1 MGRRSVGGPWFLD
14 PEFVPSVSRRP
25 VGKCWRQSS
34 PFAASCF
41 RFQSPGVFSCL
52 GHYMPEDSRQKLSR
66 RELLNAFTIAGGA
79 ICVGLDQILMPAP
92 SFAQTRNSFAGG
104 EMLEIVPF
112 AREGS
117 PPMDTAV
124 GEELDG
130 RLYTDLTSATSEEP
144 VTAVGRFYI
153 RTRASSSLREQDL
166 QSIQLR
172 GLTGA
177 PLDVKVGDL
186 RSQARP
192 MGRHLMECA
201 GNTREGRFGLIS
213 VADWTGIP
221 LAQVLQRIPSIPK
234 GARIL
239 VSGFD
244 RYASQ
249 SANSTA
255 GASWIFSL
263 DDIRA
268 TGAFLATDMDGQP
281 LTRDHGAPV
290 RLVVPGWYGCSC
302 IKWLSEIRVVT
313 DSVEI
318 TSQMQEFAFRTMQR
332 GSPKL
337 AREYQAPAI
346 DQSAMVTRVEK
357 WRVGERIRYRV
368 GGIMW
373 GGMAPVKR
381 LEIRFNPEEGYVSVD
396 EFQQSSN
403 DPWSFWSHSW
413 SPTASGTYLIR
424 LRVADPA
431 MQTRRLDMGF
441 YVREV
446 EISES

>member
-1 MGRRSVGGPWFLD
+1 
-14 PEFVPSVSRRP
+14 
-25 VGKCWRQSS
+25 
-34 PFAASCF
+34 
-41 RFQSPGVFSCL
+41 
-52 GHYMPEDSRQKLSR
+52 MPEDSRLKLSR
-66 RELLNAFTIAGGA
+66 RELLNALSIAGGA
-79 ICVGLDQILMPAP
+79 ICVGLDRILSPAP
-92 SFAQTRNSFAGG
+92 SLGQTRNSFAGG

-130 RLYTDLTSATSEEP
+130 RLYSDLTSATPEEP
-144 VTAVGRFYI
+144 VTAAGRFYI
-153 RTRASSSLREQDL
+153 RTRASSLLSEENL
-166 QSIQLR
+166 QSILFR
-172 GLTGA
+172 GFAGV
-177 PLDVKVGDL
+177 PLNVGVGDL
-186 RSQARP
+186 RAQARS
-192 MGRHLMECA
+192 MGTHLMECA

-213 VADWTGIP
+213 VADWTGIS
-221 LAQVLQRIPSIPK
+221 LTEVLQRIPSIPN

-249 SANSTA
+249 SASSTP

-268 TGAFLATDMDGQP
+268 TKAFLATGMDGQP

-290 RLVVPGWYGCSC
+290 RLVVPGWYGCAC
-302 IKWLSEIRVVT
+302 IKWLNEICVVP
-313 DSVEI
+313 DSTEI

-368 GGIMW
+368 AGIMW
-373 GGMAPVKR
+373 GGTTPVKR
-381 LEIRFNPEEGYVSVD
+381 LEIRFNPDEDYLSVD

-413 SPTASGTYLIR
+413 SPTATGTYLIR
-424 LRVADPA
+424 LRVAEPA

-446 EISES
+446 EISEI

>member
-1 MGRRSVGGPWFLD
+1 
-14 PEFVPSVSRRP
+14 
-25 VGKCWRQSS
+25 
-34 PFAASCF
+34 
-41 RFQSPGVFSCL
+41 
-52 GHYMPEDSRQKLSR
+52 MPEDSRLKLSR
-66 RELLNAFTIAGGA
+66 RELLNALTIAGGA
-79 ICVGLDQILMPAP
+79 VCIGLDQILLPAP
-92 SFAQTRNSFAGG
+92 SLAQSRSSFAGG

-130 RLYTDLTSATSEEP
+130 RLYTDLTAATPEQP
-144 VTAVGRFYI
+144 VTAAERFYI
-153 RTRASSSLREQDL
+153 RTRASSLLREQDL

-177 PLDVKVGDL
+177 PRDLKVGDL
-186 RSQARP
+186 RAQARP
-192 MGRHLMECA
+192 MGTHLMECA

-213 VADWTGIP
+213 VADWTGVP
-221 LAQVLQRIPSIPK
+221 LSEVLQRIPSIPQ

-249 SANSTA
+249 SSNSTA

-268 TGAFLATDMDGQP
+268 TRAFLATGMDGQP

-290 RLVVPGWYGCSC
+290 RLVVPGWYGCAC
-302 IKWLSEIRVVT
+302 IKWVNEIRVAPE
-313 DSVEI
+313 SAEI

-357 WRVGERIRYRV
+357 WRVSERIKYRV
-368 GGIMW
+368 AGIMW
-373 GGMAPVKR
+373 GGTAPVKR
-381 LEIRFNPEEGYVSVD
+381 LEIRFNPDDDYISVD

-413 SPTASGTYLIR
+413 SPAAPGTYLLR
-424 LRVADPA
+424 LRVAEPA

-441 YVREV
+441 YVREI
-446 EISES
+446 EISEI

>member
-1 MGRRSVGGPWFLD
+1 
-14 PEFVPSVSRRP
+14 
-25 VGKCWRQSS
+25 
-34 PFAASCF
+34 
-41 RFQSPGVFSCL
+41 
-52 GHYMPEDSRQKLSR
+52 LS
-66 RELLNAFTIAGGA
+66 IAGGA
-79 ICVGLDQILMPAP
+79 ICIGLDRILLPIA
-92 SFAQTRNSFAGG
+92 SLGQTLNSFAGG
-104 EMLEIVPF
+104 EMLGIMPF
-112 AREGS
+112 AREGAV
-117 PPMDTAV
+117 PMDTAV

-130 RLYTDLTSATSEEP
+130 RLYTDLTSATPEEP
-144 VTAVGRFYI
+144 VTAAGRFYI
-153 RTRASSSLREQDL
+153 RTRASSLLRERDL
-166 QSIQLR
+166 QSILLR
-172 GLTGA
+172 GLAGA
-177 PLDVKVGDL
+177 PLDVRVGDL
-186 RSQARP
+186 RAQARP
-192 MGRHLMECA
+192 MGTHLMECA

-221 LAQVLQRIPSIPK
+221 LAEVLQRIPSIPQ

-255 GASWIFSL
+255 GASWIFSV

-268 TGAFLATDMDGQP
+268 AGAFLATGMDGQP

-290 RLVVPGWYGCSC
+290 RLVVPGWYGCAC
-302 IKWLSEIRVVT
+302 IKWLNEIRVVP
-313 DSVEI
+313 DSAEI

-337 AREYQAPAI
+337 AREYQAPVI

-368 GGIMW
+368 AGILW
-373 GGMAPVKR
+373 GGTAPVKR
-381 LEIRFNPEEGYVSVD
+381 LEIRFNPEEDYISVD

-403 DPWSFWSHSW
+403 DPWNFWSHSW
-413 SPTASGTYLIR
+413 SPAAPGTYLLR
-424 LRVADPA
+424 LRVAEPA

-441 YVREV
+441 YMREV
-446 EISES
+446 EISEI

>member
-1 MGRRSVGGPWFLD
+1 MS
-14 PEFVPSVSRRP
+14 
-25 VGKCWRQSS
+25 
-34 PFAASCF
+34 
-41 RFQSPGVFSCL
+41 
-52 GHYMPEDSRQKLSR
+52 
-66 RELLNAFTIAGGA
+66 IAGGA
-79 ICVGLDQILMPAP
+79 ICIGLDRILLPIA
-92 SFAQTRNSFAGG
+92 SLGQTLNLFAGG
-104 EMLEIVPF
+104 EMLGIMPF
-112 AREGS
+112 AREGAV
-117 PPMDTAV
+117 PMDTAV

-130 RLYTDLTSATSEEP
+130 RLYTDLTSATREEP
-144 VTAVGRFYI
+144 VTAAGRFYI
-153 RTRASSSLREQDL
+153 RTRASSLLRDQDL
-166 QSIQLR
+166 QSILLR
-172 GLTGA
+172 GLAGA
-177 PLDVKVGDL
+177 PLDVRVGDL
-186 RSQARP
+186 RAQARP
-192 MGRHLMECA
+192 MGTHLMECA

-221 LAQVLQRIPSIPK
+221 LAEVLQRIVSIPK

-255 GASWIFSL
+255 GASWIFSV

-268 TGAFLATDMDGQP
+268 TGAFLATGMDGQP

-290 RLVVPGWYGCSC
+290 RLVVPGWYGCAC
-302 IKWLSEIRVVT
+302 IKWLNEIRVVP
-313 DSVEI
+313 DSAEI

-337 AREYQAPAI
+337 AREYQAPVI

-368 GGIMW
+368 AGIMW
-373 GGMAPVKR
+373 GGTDPVKR
-381 LEIRFNPEEGYVSVD
+381 LEIRFNPEEDYISVD

-403 DPWSFWSHSW
+403 DPWNFWSHSW
-413 SPTASGTYLIR
+413 SPAAPGTYLLR
-424 LRVADPA
+424 LRVAEPA

-441 YVREV
+441 YMREV
-446 EISES
+446 EISEI

>member
-1 MGRRSVGGPWFLD
+1 
-14 PEFVPSVSRRP
+14 
-25 VGKCWRQSS
+25 
-34 PFAASCF
+34 
-41 RFQSPGVFSCL
+41 
-52 GHYMPEDSRQKLSR
+52 
-66 RELLNAFTIAGGA
+66 
-79 ICVGLDQILMPAP
+79 
-92 SFAQTRNSFAGG
+92 
-104 EMLEIVPF
+104 MLEIVPF

-117 PPMDTAV
+117 PPMNTAV

-130 RLYTDLTSATSEEP
+130 RLYTDLASATPEEP

-153 RTRASSSLREQDL
+153 RTRASSLLREQDL
-166 QSIQLR
+166 QSILLR

-177 PLDVKVGDL
+177 PRNVRVGDL
-186 RSQARP
+186 RAQARP
-192 MGRHLMECA
+192 MGTHLMECA

-221 LAQVLQRIPSIPK
+221 LTEVLQRIPSIPK
-234 GARIL
+234 AARIL

-249 SANSTA
+249 SASSTP
-255 GASWIFSL
+255 GARWIFSL

-268 TGAFLATDMDGQP
+268 TKAFLATDMDGQP

-290 RLVVPGWYGCSC
+290 RLVVPGWYGCAC
-302 IKWLSEIRVVT
+302 IKWFNEIRVVP
-313 DSVEI
+313 DSAEI
-318 TSQMQEFAFRTMQR
+318 TAQMQEFAFRTMQR

-368 GGIMW
+368 AGIMW
-373 GGMAPVKR
+373 GGTEPVKR
-381 LEIRFNPEEGYVSVD
+381 LEIRFNPDEDYISVD
-396 EFQQSSN
+396 EFQQTAN

-413 SPTASGTYLIR
+413 SPTATGTYLIR
-424 LRVADPA
+424 LRVAEPT

-446 EISES
+446 EISEI

>member
-1 MGRRSVGGPWFLD
+1 
-14 PEFVPSVSRRP
+14 
-25 VGKCWRQSS
+25 
-34 PFAASCF
+34 
-41 RFQSPGVFSCL
+41 
-52 GHYMPEDSRQKLSR
+52 
-66 RELLNAFTIAGGA
+66 
-79 ICVGLDQILMPAP
+79 
-92 SFAQTRNSFAGG
+92 
-104 EMLEIVPF
+104 
-112 AREGS
+112 
-117 PPMDTAV
+117 MDTAV

-130 RLYTDLTSATSEEP
+130 RLYSDLTSATPEEP
-144 VTAVGRFYI
+144 VTAAGRFYI
-153 RTRASSSLREQDL
+153 RTRASSLLSEENL
-166 QSIQLR
+166 QSILFR
-172 GLTGA
+172 GFAGV
-177 PLDVKVGDL
+177 PLNVGVGDL
-186 RSQARP
+186 RAQARS
-192 MGRHLMECA
+192 MGTHLMECA

-213 VADWTGIP
+213 VADWTGIS
-221 LAQVLQRIPSIPK
+221 LTAVLQRIPSIPN

-249 SANSTA
+249 SASSTP

-268 TGAFLATDMDGQP
+268 TKAFLATGMDGQP

-290 RLVVPGWYGCSC
+290 RLVVPGWYGCAC
-302 IKWLSEIRVVT
+302 IKWLNEICVVP
-313 DSVEI
+313 DSTEI

-368 GGIMW
+368 AGIMW
-373 GGMAPVKR
+373 GGTTPVKR
-381 LEIRFNPEEGYVSVD
+381 LEIRFNPDEDYLSVD
-396 EFQQSSN
+396 EFQQSAN

-413 SPTASGTYLIR
+413 SPTATGPYLIR
-424 LRVADPA
+424 LRVAEPA

-446 EISES
+446 AISEI

>member
-1 MGRRSVGGPWFLD
+1 
-14 PEFVPSVSRRP
+14 
-25 VGKCWRQSS
+25 
-34 PFAASCF
+34 
-41 RFQSPGVFSCL
+41 
-52 GHYMPEDSRQKLSR
+52 MPEDSRLKLSR
-66 RELLNAFTIAGGA
+66 RELLNALSIAGGA
-79 ICVGLDQILMPAP
+79 ICVGLDRILLPAP
-92 SFAQTRNSFAGG
+92 SFGRPRNSFAGG

-117 PPMDTAV
+117 PPMNTAV

-130 RLYTDLTSATSEEP
+130 RLYTDLASATPEEP
-144 VTAVGRFYI
+144 VTAVGRCYI
-153 RTRASSSLREQDL
+153 RTRASSLLREQDL
-166 QSIQLR
+166 QSILLR

-177 PLDVKVGDL
+177 PRNVRVGDL
-186 RSQARP
+186 RAQARP
-192 MGRHLMECA
+192 MGTHLMECA

-213 VADWTGIP
+213 VAYWTGIP
-221 LAQVLQRIPSIPK
+221 LAEVLQRIPSIPK
-234 GARIL
+234 AARIL

-249 SANSTA
+249 SASSTP
-255 GASWIFSL
+255 GARWIFSL

-268 TGAFLATDMDGQP
+268 TKAFLATDMDGQP

-290 RLVVPGWYGCSC
+290 RLVVPGWYGCAC
-302 IKWLSEIRVVT
+302 IKWFNEIRVVP
-313 DSVEI
+313 DSAEI
-318 TSQMQEFAFRTMQR
+318 TAQMQEFAFRTMQR

-368 GGIMW
+368 AGIMW
-373 GGMAPVKR
+373 GGTEPVKR
-381 LEIRFNPEEGYVSVD
+381 LEIRFNPDEDYISVD
-396 EFQQSSN
+396 EFQQTAN

-413 SPTASGTYLIR
+413 SPTATGTYLIR
-424 LRVADPA
+424 LRVAEPT

-446 EISES
+446 EISEI

>member
-1 MGRRSVGGPWFLD
+1 
-14 PEFVPSVSRRP
+14 
-25 VGKCWRQSS
+25 
-34 PFAASCF
+34 
-41 RFQSPGVFSCL
+41 
-52 GHYMPEDSRQKLSR
+52 MPEDSRLKLSR
-66 RELLNAFTIAGGA
+66 RELLNALSIAGGA
-79 ICVGLDQILMPAP
+79 ICVGLDRILSPAP
-92 SFAQTRNSFAGG
+92 SLGQTRNSFAGG

-130 RLYTDLTSATSEEP
+130 RLYSDLTSATPEEP
-144 VTAVGRFYI
+144 VTAAGRFYI
-153 RTRASSSLREQDL
+153 RTRASSLLSEENL
-166 QSIQLR
+166 QSILFR
-172 GLTGA
+172 GFAGV
-177 PLDVKVGDL
+177 PLNVGVGDL
-186 RSQARP
+186 RAQARS
-192 MGRHLMECA
+192 MGTHLMECA
-201 GNTREGRFGLIS
+201 GNTREGRFVLIS
-213 VADWTGIP
+213 VADWTGIS
-221 LAQVLQRIPSIPK
+221 LTEVLQRIPSIPN

-249 SANSTA
+249 SASSTP

-268 TGAFLATDMDGQP
+268 TKAFLATGMDGQP

-290 RLVVPGWYGCSC
+290 RLVVPGWYGCAC
-302 IKWLSEIRVVT
+302 IKWLNEIRVVP
-313 DSVEI
+313 DSAEI

-368 GGIMW
+368 AGIMW
-373 GGMAPVKR
+373 GGTTPVKR
-381 LEIRFNPEEGYVSVD
+381 LEIRFNPDEDYLSVD
-396 EFQQSSN
+396 EFQQSAN

-413 SPTASGTYLIR
+413 SPTATGPYLIR
-424 LRVADPA
+424 LRVAEPA

-446 EISES
+446 AISEI

>member
-1 MGRRSVGGPWFLD
+1 
-14 PEFVPSVSRRP
+14 
-25 VGKCWRQSS
+25 
-34 PFAASCF
+34 
-41 RFQSPGVFSCL
+41 
-52 GHYMPEDSRQKLSR
+52 MPEDSRLKLSR
-66 RELLNAFTIAGGA
+66 RELLNALSIAGGA
-79 ICVGLDQILMPAP
+79 ICVGLDRILSPAP
-92 SFAQTRNSFAGG
+92 SLGQTRNSFAGG

-130 RLYTDLTSATSEEP
+130 RLYSDLTSATPEEP
-144 VTAVGRFYI
+144 VTAAGRFYI
-153 RTRASSSLREQDL
+153 RTRASSLLSEQNL
-166 QSIQLR
+166 QSILFR
-172 GLTGA
+172 GFAGV
-177 PLDVKVGDL
+177 PLNVGVGDL
-186 RSQARP
+186 RAQARS
-192 MGRHLMECA
+192 MGSHLMECA

-213 VADWTGIP
+213 VADWTGIS
-221 LAQVLQRIPSIPK
+221 LTEVLQRIPSIPN

-249 SANSTA
+249 SASSTP

-268 TGAFLATDMDGQP
+268 TKAFLATGMDGQP

-290 RLVVPGWYGCSC
+290 RLVVPGWYGCAC
-302 IKWLSEIRVVT
+302 IKWLNEIRVVP
-313 DSVEI
+313 DSAEI

-368 GGIMW
+368 AGIMW
-373 GGMAPVKR
+373 GGTTPVKR
-381 LEIRFNPEEGYVSVD
+381 LEIRFNPDEDYLSVD
-396 EFQQSSN
+396 EFQQSAN

-413 SPTASGTYLIR
+413 SPTATGPYLIR
-424 LRVADPA
+424 LRVAEPA

-446 EISES
+446 AISEI

>member
-1 MGRRSVGGPWFLD
+1 
-14 PEFVPSVSRRP
+14 
-25 VGKCWRQSS
+25 
-34 PFAASCF
+34 
-41 RFQSPGVFSCL
+41 
-52 GHYMPEDSRQKLSR
+52 MPEDSRLKLSR
-66 RELLNAFTIAGGA
+66 RELLNALSIAGGA
-79 ICVGLDQILMPAP
+79 ICVGLERILLPAP
-92 SFAQTRNSFAGG
+92 SSGQTRNSFASG

-112 AREGS
+112 AREGA

-130 RLYTDLTSATSEEP
+130 RLYTDLASATPEEP
-144 VTAVGRFYI
+144 VTAAGRFYI
-153 RTRASSSLREQDL
+153 RTRASSLLREQDL
-166 QSIQLR
+166 QSILLQ

-177 PLDVKVGDL
+177 PRNVRVADL
-186 RSQARP
+186 RAQARP
-192 MGRHLMECA
+192 MGTHLMECA

-221 LAQVLQRIPSIPK
+221 LTEVLHRIPSIPNS
-234 GARIL
+234 ARIL

-249 SANSTA
+249 SASSTP

-268 TGAFLATDMDGQP
+268 TKAFLATDMDGQP

-290 RLVVPGWYGCSC
+290 RLVVPGWYGCAC
-302 IKWLSEIRVVT
+302 IKWLNEIRVVH
-313 DSVEI
+313 DSAEI

-332 GSPKL
+332 GSPEL

-368 GGIMW
+368 AGIMW
-373 GGMAPVKR
+373 GGTAPVRR
-381 LEIRFNPEEGYVSVD
+381 LEIRFNPDEDYILVD
-396 EFQQSSN
+396 EFQQTAN

-413 SPTASGTYLIR
+413 SPTATGTYLIR
-424 LRVADPA
+424 LRVAEPA
-431 MQTRRLDMGF
+431 MQTRRLDRGF

-446 EISES
+446 EISEI

>member
-1 MGRRSVGGPWFLD
+1 
-14 PEFVPSVSRRP
+14 
-25 VGKCWRQSS
+25 
-34 PFAASCF
+34 
-41 RFQSPGVFSCL
+41 
-52 GHYMPEDSRQKLSR
+52 MPEDSRLKLSR
-66 RELLNAFTIAGGA
+66 RELLNALSIAGGA
-79 ICVGLDQILMPAP
+79 VCVGLDRILSPAP
-92 SFAQTRNSFAGG
+92 SLGQTRNSFAGG

-130 RLYTDLTSATSEEP
+130 RLYSDLTSATPEEP
-144 VTAVGRFYI
+144 VTAAGRFYI
-153 RTRASSSLREQDL
+153 RTRASSLLSEQNL
-166 QSIQLR
+166 QSILFR
-172 GLTGA
+172 GFAGV
-177 PLDVKVGDL
+177 PLNVGVGDL
-186 RSQARP
+186 RAQARS
-192 MGRHLMECA
+192 MGTHLMECA

-213 VADWTGIP
+213 VADWTGIS
-221 LAQVLQRIPSIPK
+221 LTEVLQRIPSIPN

-249 SANSTA
+249 SASSTP

-268 TGAFLATDMDGQP
+268 TKAFLATGMDGQP

-290 RLVVPGWYGCSC
+290 RLVVPGWYGCAC
-302 IKWLSEIRVVT
+302 IKWLNEIRVVP
-313 DSVEI
+313 DSAEI

-368 GGIMW
+368 AGIMW
-373 GGMAPVKR
+373 GGTTPVKR
-381 LEIRFNPEEGYVSVD
+381 LEIRFNPDEDYLSVD
-396 EFQQSSN
+396 EFQQSAN

-413 SPTASGTYLIR
+413 SPTATGPYLIR
-424 LRVADPA
+424 LRVAEPA

-446 EISES
+446 AISEI

>member
-1 MGRRSVGGPWFLD
+1 
-14 PEFVPSVSRRP
+14 
-25 VGKCWRQSS
+25 
-34 PFAASCF
+34 
-41 RFQSPGVFSCL
+41 
-52 GHYMPEDSRQKLSR
+52 MPEDSRLKLSR
-66 RELLNAFTIAGGA
+66 RELLNALSIAGGA
-79 ICVGLDQILMPAP
+79 VCVGLDRILSPAP
-92 SFAQTRNSFAGG
+92 SLGQTRNSFAGG

-130 RLYTDLTSATSEEP
+130 RLYSDLTSATPEEP
-144 VTAVGRFYI
+144 VTAAGRFYI
-153 RTRASSSLREQDL
+153 RTRASSLLSEQNL
-166 QSIQLR
+166 QSILFR
-172 GLTGA
+172 GFAGV
-177 PLDVKVGDL
+177 PLNVGVGDL
-186 RSQARP
+186 RAQARS
-192 MGRHLMECA
+192 MGTHLMECA

-213 VADWTGIP
+213 VADWTGIS
-221 LAQVLQRIPSIPK
+221 LTEVLQRIPSIPN
-234 GARIL
+234 GARVL

-249 SANSTA
+249 SASSTP

-268 TGAFLATDMDGQP
+268 TKAFLATGMDGQP

-290 RLVVPGWYGCSC
+290 RLVVPGWYGCAC
-302 IKWLSEIRVVT
+302 IKWLNEICVVP
-313 DSVEI
+313 DSAEI

-357 WRVGERIRYRV
+357 WRVGERIKYRV
-368 GGIMW
+368 AGIMW
-373 GGMAPVKR
+373 GGTTPVKR
-381 LEIRFNPEEGYVSVD
+381 LEIRFNPDEDYLSVD
-396 EFQQSSN
+396 EFQQSAN

-413 SPTASGTYLIR
+413 SPTATGPYLIR
-424 LRVADPA
+424 LRVAEPA

-446 EISES
+446 AISEI

>member
-1 MGRRSVGGPWFLD
+1 
-14 PEFVPSVSRRP
+14 
-25 VGKCWRQSS
+25 
-34 PFAASCF
+34 
-41 RFQSPGVFSCL
+41 
-52 GHYMPEDSRQKLSR
+52 MPEDSRLKLSR
-66 RELLNAFTIAGGA
+66 RELLNALSIAGGA
-79 ICVGLDQILMPAP
+79 ICVGLDRILLPAP
-92 SFAQTRNSFAGG
+92 SLGQTRNSFAGG

-130 RLYTDLTSATSEEP
+130 RLYSDLTSATPEEP
-144 VTAVGRFYI
+144 VTAAGRFYI
-153 RTRASSSLREQDL
+153 RTRASSLLSEQNL
-166 QSIQLR
+166 QLILFR
-172 GLTGA
+172 GFAGV
-177 PLDVKVGDL
+177 PLNVGVGDL
-186 RSQARP
+186 RAQARS
-192 MGRHLMECA
+192 MGTHLMECA

-213 VADWTGIP
+213 VADWTGIS
-221 LAQVLQRIPSIPK
+221 LTEVLQRIPSIPN

-249 SANSTA
+249 SASSTP

-268 TGAFLATDMDGQP
+268 TKAFLATGMDGQP

-290 RLVVPGWYGCSC
+290 RLVVPGWYGCAC
-302 IKWLSEIRVVT
+302 IKWLNEIRVVP
-313 DSVEI
+313 DSAEI

-368 GGIMW
+368 AGIMW
-373 GGMAPVKR
+373 GGTTPVKR
-381 LEIRFNPEEGYVSVD
+381 LEIRFNPDEDYLSVD
-396 EFQQSSN
+396 EFQQSAN

-413 SPTASGTYLIR
+413 SPTATGPYLIR
-424 LRVADPA
+424 LRVAEPA

-446 EISES
+446 AISEI

>member
-1 MGRRSVGGPWFLD
+1 
-14 PEFVPSVSRRP
+14 
-25 VGKCWRQSS
+25 
-34 PFAASCF
+34 
-41 RFQSPGVFSCL
+41 
-52 GHYMPEDSRQKLSR
+52 MPEDSRLKLSR
-66 RELLNAFTIAGGA
+66 RELLNALSIAGGA
-79 ICVGLDQILMPAP
+79 ICVGLDRILSPAP
-92 SFAQTRNSFAGG
+92 SLGQTRNSFAGG

-130 RLYTDLTSATSEEP
+130 RLYSDLTSATPEEP
-144 VTAVGRFYI
+144 VTAAGRFYI
-153 RTRASSSLREQDL
+153 RTRASSLLSEENL
-166 QSIQLR
+166 QSILFR
-172 GLTGA
+172 GFAGV
-177 PLDVKVGDL
+177 PLNVGVGDL
-186 RSQARP
+186 RAQARS
-192 MGRHLMECA
+192 MGTHLMECA

-213 VADWTGIP
+213 VADWTGIS
-221 LAQVLQRIPSIPK
+221 LTEVLQRIPSIPN

-249 SANSTA
+249 SARSTP

-268 TGAFLATDMDGQP
+268 TKAFLATGMDGQP

-290 RLVVPGWYGCSC
+290 RLVVPGWYGCAC
-302 IKWLSEIRVVT
+302 IKWLNEICVVP
-313 DSVEI
+313 DSTEV

-368 GGIMW
+368 AGIMW
-373 GGMAPVKR
+373 GGTTPVKR
-381 LEIRFNPEEGYVSVD
+381 LEIRFNPDEDYLSVD
-396 EFQQSSN
+396 EFQQSAN

-413 SPTASGTYLIR
+413 SPTATGPYLIR
-424 LRVADPA
+424 LRVAEPA

-446 EISES
+446 AISEI

>member
-1 MGRRSVGGPWFLD
+1 
-14 PEFVPSVSRRP
+14 
-25 VGKCWRQSS
+25 
-34 PFAASCF
+34 
-41 RFQSPGVFSCL
+41 
-52 GHYMPEDSRQKLSR
+52 MPEDSRLKLSR
-66 RELLNAFTIAGGA
+66 RELLNALSIAGGA
-79 ICVGLDQILMPAP
+79 ICVGLDRILSPAP
-92 SFAQTRNSFAGG
+92 SLGQTRNSFAGG

-130 RLYTDLTSATSEEP
+130 RLYSDLTSATPEEP
-144 VTAVGRFYI
+144 VTAAGRFYI
-153 RTRASSSLREQDL
+153 RTRASSLLSEENL
-166 QSIQLR
+166 QSILFR
-172 GLTGA
+172 GFAGV
-177 PLDVKVGDL
+177 PLNVGVGDL
-186 RSQARP
+186 RAQARS
-192 MGRHLMECA
+192 MGTHLMECA

-213 VADWTGIP
+213 VADWTGIS
-221 LAQVLQRIPSIPK
+221 LTEVLQRIPSIPN

-249 SANSTA
+249 SASSTP

-268 TGAFLATDMDGQP
+268 TKAFLATGMDGQP

-290 RLVVPGWYGCSC
+290 RLVVPGWYGCAC
-302 IKWLSEIRVVT
+302 IKWLNEIRVVP
-313 DSVEI
+313 DSAEI

-368 GGIMW
+368 AGIMW
-373 GGMAPVKR
+373 GGTTPVKR
-381 LEIRFNPEEGYVSVD
+381 LEIRFNPDEDYLSVD
-396 EFQQSSN
+396 EFQQSAN

-413 SPTASGTYLIR
+413 SPTATGPYLIR
-424 LRVADPA
+424 LRVAEPA

-446 EISES
+446 AISEI

>member
-1 MGRRSVGGPWFLD
+1 MS
-14 PEFVPSVSRRP
+14 
-25 VGKCWRQSS
+25 
-34 PFAASCF
+34 
-41 RFQSPGVFSCL
+41 
-52 GHYMPEDSRQKLSR
+52 
-66 RELLNAFTIAGGA
+66 IAGGA
-79 ICVGLDQILMPAP
+79 ICIGLDRILLPIA
-92 SFAQTRNSFAGG
+92 SLGQTLNSFAGG
-104 EMLEIVPF
+104 EMLGIMPF
-112 AREGS
+112 AREGAV
-117 PPMDTAV
+117 PMDTAV

-130 RLYTDLTSATSEEP
+130 RLYTDLTSATPEEP
-144 VTAVGRFYI
+144 VTAAGRFYI
-153 RTRASSSLREQDL
+153 RTRASSLLREQDL
-166 QSIQLR
+166 QSILLR
-172 GLTGA
+172 GLAGA
-177 PLDVKVGDL
+177 PLDVRVGDL
-186 RSQARP
+186 RAQARP
-192 MGRHLMECA
+192 MGTHLMECA

-221 LAQVLQRIPSIPK
+221 LAEVLQRIPSIPQ

-255 GASWIFSL
+255 GASWIFSV

-268 TGAFLATDMDGQP
+268 AGAFLATGMDGQP

-290 RLVVPGWYGCSC
+290 RLVVPGWYGCAC
-302 IKWLSEIRVVT
+302 IKWLNEIRVVP
-313 DSVEI
+313 DSAEI

-337 AREYQAPAI
+337 AREYQAPVI

-368 GGIMW
+368 AGILW
-373 GGMAPVKR
+373 GGTAPVKR
-381 LEIRFNPEEGYVSVD
+381 LEIRFNPEEDYISVD

-403 DPWSFWSHSW
+403 DPWNFWSHSW
-413 SPTASGTYLIR
+413 SPAAPGTYLLR
-424 LRVADPA
+424 LRVAEPA

-441 YVREV
+441 YMREV
-446 EISES
+446 EISEI

>member
-1 MGRRSVGGPWFLD
+1 
-14 PEFVPSVSRRP
+14 
-25 VGKCWRQSS
+25 
-34 PFAASCF
+34 
-41 RFQSPGVFSCL
+41 
-52 GHYMPEDSRQKLSR
+52 MPEDSRQKLSR
-66 RELLNAFTIAGGA
+66 RRLLNALSIAGGA
-79 ICVGLDQILMPAP
+79 ICIGLDRILLPIA
-92 SFAQTRNSFAGG
+92 SLGQTLNLFAGG
-104 EMLEIVPF
+104 EMLGIMPF
-112 AREGS
+112 AREGAV
-117 PPMDTAV
+117 PMDTAV

-130 RLYTDLTSATSEEP
+130 RLYTDLTSATREEP
-144 VTAVGRFYI
+144 VTAAGRFYI
-153 RTRASSSLREQDL
+153 RTRASSLLRDQDL
-166 QSIQLR
+166 QSILLR
-172 GLTGA
+172 GLAGA
-177 PLDVKVGDL
+177 PLDVRVGDL
-186 RSQARP
+186 RAQARP
-192 MGRHLMECA
+192 MGTHLMECA

-221 LAQVLQRIPSIPK
+221 LAEVLQRIVSIPK

-255 GASWIFSL
+255 GASWIFSV

-268 TGAFLATDMDGQP
+268 TGAFLATGMDGQP

-290 RLVVPGWYGCSC
+290 RLVVPGWYGCAC
-302 IKWLSEIRVVT
+302 IKWLNEIRVVP
-313 DSVEI
+313 DSAEI

-337 AREYQAPAI
+337 AREYQAPVI

-368 GGIMW
+368 AGIMW
-373 GGMAPVKR
+373 GGTDPVKR
-381 LEIRFNPEEGYVSVD
+381 LEIRFNPEEDYISVD

-403 DPWSFWSHSW
+403 DPWNFWSHSW
-413 SPTASGTYLIR
+413 SPAAPGTYLLR
-424 LRVADPA
+424 LRVAEPA

-441 YVREV
+441 YMREV
-446 EISES
+446 EISEI

>member
-1 MGRRSVGGPWFLD
+1 MS
-14 PEFVPSVSRRP
+14 
-25 VGKCWRQSS
+25 
-34 PFAASCF
+34 
-41 RFQSPGVFSCL
+41 
-52 GHYMPEDSRQKLSR
+52 
-66 RELLNAFTIAGGA
+66 IAGGA
-79 ICVGLDQILMPAP
+79 ICIGLDRILLPIA
-92 SFAQTRNSFAGG
+92 SLGQTLNLFAGG
-104 EMLEIVPF
+104 EMLGIMPF
-112 AREGS
+112 AREGAV
-117 PPMDTAV
+117 PMDTAV

-130 RLYTDLTSATSEEP
+130 RLYTDLTSATREEP
-144 VTAVGRFYI
+144 VTAAGRFYI
-153 RTRASSSLREQDL
+153 RTRASSLLRDQDL
-166 QSIQLR
+166 QSILLR
-172 GLTGA
+172 GLAGA
-177 PLDVKVGDL
+177 PLDVRVGDL
-186 RSQARP
+186 RAQARP
-192 MGRHLMECA
+192 MGTHLMECA

-221 LAQVLQRIPSIPK
+221 LAEVLQRIVSIPK

-255 GASWIFSL
+255 GASWIFSV

-268 TGAFLATDMDGQP
+268 TGAFLATGMDGQP

-290 RLVVPGWYGCSC
+290 RLVVPGWYGCAC
-302 IKWLSEIRVVT
+302 IKWLNEIRVVP
-313 DSVEI
+313 DSAEI

-337 AREYQAPAI
+337 AREYQAPVI

-368 GGIMW
+368 AGIMW
-373 GGMAPVKR
+373 GGTDPVKR
-381 LEIRFNPEEGYVSVD
+381 LEIRFNPEEDYISVD

-403 DPWSFWSHSW
+403 DPWNFWSHSW
-413 SPTASGTYLIR
+413 SPAAPGTYLLR
-424 LRVADPA
+424 LRVAEPA

-446 EISES
+446 EISEI

>member
-1 MGRRSVGGPWFLD
+1 
-14 PEFVPSVSRRP
+14 
-25 VGKCWRQSS
+25 
-34 PFAASCF
+34 
-41 RFQSPGVFSCL
+41 
-52 GHYMPEDSRQKLSR
+52 MPEDSRLKLSR
-66 RELLNAFTIAGGA
+66 RELLNALSIAGGA
-79 ICVGLDQILMPAP
+79 ICVGLDRILLPAP
-92 SFAQTRNSFAGG
+92 SLGQTRNSFAGG

-130 RLYTDLTSATSEEP
+130 RLYSDLTSATPEEP
-144 VTAVGRFYI
+144 VTAAGRFYI
-153 RTRASSSLREQDL
+153 RTRASSLLSEQNL
-166 QSIQLR
+166 QSILFR
-172 GLTGA
+172 GFAGV
-177 PLDVKVGDL
+177 PLNVGVGDL
-186 RSQARP
+186 RAQARS
-192 MGRHLMECA
+192 MGTHLMECA

-213 VADWTGIP
+213 VADWTGIS
-221 LAQVLQRIPSIPK
+221 LTEVLQRIPSIPN

-249 SANSTA
+249 SASSTP

-268 TGAFLATDMDGQP
+268 TKAFLATGMDGQP

-290 RLVVPGWYGCSC
+290 RLVVPGWYGCAC
-302 IKWLSEIRVVT
+302 IKWLNEIRVVP
-313 DSVEI
+313 DSAEI

-368 GGIMW
+368 AGIMW
-373 GGMAPVKR
+373 GGTTPVKR
-381 LEIRFNPEEGYVSVD
+381 LEIRFNPDEDYLSVD
-396 EFQQSSN
+396 EFQQSAN

-413 SPTASGTYLIR
+413 SPTATGPYLIR
-424 LRVADPA
+424 LRVAEPA

-446 EISES
+446 AISEI